1 MGPRKLGLGT
11 SDGTSSFLFFAC
23 VFYVGRW
30 EGGAWIIEGAW
41 SFKGMGIMR
50 ALPRAHE
57 EPTMS
62 PSVRRPPPYIFFLQ
76 SVKMAARSTRERAEI
91 GGLKR

>member
-1 MGPRKLGLGT
+1 MDLQAIQLWTPP
-11 SDGTSSFLFFAC
+11 DF
-23 VFYVGRW
+23 
-30 EGGAWIIEGAW
+30 IESVW

-57 EPTMS
+57 EPTMP
-62 PSVRRPPPYIFFLQ
+62 PSVRRPPPYIFFLR
-76 SVKMAARSTRERAEI
+76 SVKMAARSTRKGAEI

>member
-1 MGPRKLGLGT
+1 MAVEDGQRGGLR
-11 SDGTSSFLFFAC
+11 SRA
-23 VFYVGRW
+23 
-30 EGGAWIIEGAW
+30 AWCTLIESVW

-62 PSVRRPPPYIFFLQ
+62 PSVRRPPPYIFFLR
-76 SVKMAARSTRERAEI
+76 SVKMAARSTRKGAEI